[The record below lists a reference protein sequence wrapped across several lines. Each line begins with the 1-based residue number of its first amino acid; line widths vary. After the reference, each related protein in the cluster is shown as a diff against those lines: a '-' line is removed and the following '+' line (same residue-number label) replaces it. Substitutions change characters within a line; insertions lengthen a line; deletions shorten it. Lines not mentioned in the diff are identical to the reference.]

1 MRSGRPRLEFVID
14 TIEELSPAKTE
25 SPPWMSDRFGV
36 TWQIVPRAIGVWI
49 TDGDAEAAARV
60 MKAVL
65 SMDKLDIVE
74 LQNAFGANEERTK

>member
-1 MRSGRPRLEFVID
+1 L
-14 TIEELSPAKTE
+14 T
-25 SPPWMSDRFGV
+25 DRFGV
-36 TWQIVPRAIGVWI
+36 AWQIVPRAIGVWMA
-49 TDGDAEAAARV
+49 DGDAEAAARV